1 MASVDSENL
10 ETIESENE
18 QVRPG
23 VRRRPRLN
31 MNDMISLS
39 DFRNAEEVNP
49 VHDKYQKKAA
59 INKCLTQTYV
69 TNEKAEEINGWNS
82 RKKRTMQDW
91 KNILEYHFIVNWFFL
106 YQLKRKEG
114 FWSWLIIVISTI
126 TSTLSLVRPTDEALG
141 YVVEGSLST
150 FSVITT
156 LIASWVKKC
165 NYVDRIKNID
175 RYIQSVSNLN
185 IKIEYILS
193 KPPWE
198 RIPYDKFT
206 EAYESQITSLVSTNP
221 PMSPQEFKTTVWQLT
236 KFYPELIK
244 DTFPWYSKNLE
255 GKYAMTDWG
264 STILDTYEAVYYSA
278 WWRRI
283 GSCYYCMCKCWDC
296 DSCSCKNSDTYIRS
310 LYDTKC
316 HGPTSVPVDPETSKM
331 MSELNKRRNSLLSK
345 EKLPRVMI
353 NELSSNDLEKPLQLD
368 SLDDGE
374 TKKLEEIHQKMS
386 SARNP
391 KKINTKDDNDFDD
404 ANVPELAV

>member
-18 QVRPG
+18 RVRPG
-23 VRRRPRLN
+23 VRRRPRLT
-31 MNDMISLS
+31 MDDMIRLD
-39 DFRNAEEVNP
+39 DFREAGEVNP
-49 VHDKYQKKAA
+49 VQEKYQKKVQ
-59 INKCLTQTYV
+59 INKYLTDTYV

-82 RKKRTMQDW
+82 RKKRTLQDW

-114 FWSWLIIVISTI
+114 FWSWLIIVISTM
-126 TSTLSLVRPTDEALG
+126 TSTLSLVRPTDETLG
-141 YVVEGSLST
+141 YAVEGSLST

-156 LIASWVKKC
+156 LIAAWVKKC

-206 EAYESQITSLVSTNP
+206 EAYETQITSLVSANP

-244 DTFPWYSKNLE
+244 DTFPWYSKNLD
-255 GKYAMTDWG
+255 GRYAMTDWG

-278 WWRRI
+278 WWRRVC
-283 GSCYYCMCKCWDC
+283 SCYYCTCKWWDC
-296 DSCSCKNSDTYIRS
+296 GSCSCKDSDNYIRS
-310 LYDTKC
+310 LYDTSC
-316 HGPTSVPVDPETSKM
+316 PHGPSNVPVDPETAKM
-331 MSELNKRRNSLLSK
+331 MSELHKLRRSSIAIPRTLSSEGGDLTRPINLLSK
-345 EKLPRVMI
+345 EDEER
-353 NELSSNDLEKPLQLD
+353 
-368 SLDDGE
+368 
-374 TKKLEEIHQKMS
+374 KKLTDIHQKMTS
-386 SARNP
+386 
-391 KKINTKDDNDFDD
+391 KDESR
-404 ANVPELAV
+404 AAASPETLV